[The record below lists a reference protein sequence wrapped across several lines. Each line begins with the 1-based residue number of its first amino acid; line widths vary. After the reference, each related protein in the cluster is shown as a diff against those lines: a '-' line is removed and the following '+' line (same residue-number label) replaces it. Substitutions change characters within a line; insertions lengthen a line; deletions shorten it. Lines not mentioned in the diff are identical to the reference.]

1 MKLRRC
7 VDSDVRPTVMK
18 PKKHGQSSKRPTRSK
33 GTETVCPRCRK
44 AVILEIKYPEAPK
57 GSEEVECQVCGAE
70 LDVKYTCSLEV
81 NNVEVVDTPIPEVE
95 CPVCDTTL
103 ILDDVD
109 IDSETGSTEL
119 DCPGGD
125 DECGAELEV
134 LWKDWGR
141 ETEVEVLSEPE
152 KEREEKRKQERRAA
166 VKRHLEQH
174 FPEGEEKDED
184 EEDDEDEDNSEGDD
198 DDDAEDDDGN
208 AEEEDDDEDL

>member
-1 MKLRRC
+1 
-7 VDSDVRPTVMK
+7 MK

-44 AVILEIKYPEAPK
+44 KVILDIKYPDAPK
-57 GSEEVECQVCGAE
+57 GSEEVECQVCGAT
-70 LDVKYTCSLEV
+70 LDVKYICSLEV
-81 NNVEVVDTPIPEVE
+81 DDVEVVDTPIPEVE

-103 ILDDVD
+103 TLDDAD

-152 KEREEKRKQERRAA
+152 KEKEEERTRRRREA
-166 VKRHLEQH
+166 VKRYVKQRS
-174 FPEGEEKDED
+174 PEEEEEEEDED
-184 EEDDEDEDNSEGDD
+184 EDDDEDEDNSEGDD
-198 DDDAEDDDGN
+198 DDDADDDDGN
-208 AEEEDDDEDL
+208 TDQEDDDEDL